1 MSGSEMCTSRQIADR
16 LIPLDNLPL
25 GVLVLRRDFTVAYW
39 NALLEE
45 WTGIQRLD
53 IVGENIAERY
63 PHLVESR
70 YADRIAPLFDGGP
83 SAIFSSQLHRHF
95 IPISFPN
102 GRHRVQHTTVTP
114 LVIDDEIYALI
125 SLQDVTDLTRI
136 AQDARDLHAKA
147 VREIEERR
155 KAEGQLRLAA
165 GVFASTSEGIFVTDA
180 NGTILSVNP
189 AFEQI
194 TGYSS
199 AEAVGNTPRMLK
211 SGRHDQNFY
220 AHIWDRILTEGTWK
234 GEVWDKRKNGEI
246 YPQNMTVGAIWD
258 ENGFIRQFAAIIS
271 DITDRKEMEE
281 KLRYLSMRDGLT
293 GLFNRRTLDEELEN
307 EWRRAVR
314 APAPFSMILLDIDY
328 FKLFNDTY
336 GHIEGDACLK
346 GVAKTVGCSVR
357 RTGDIT
363 TRYGGEEFA
372 VILPMTPAI
381 DATRIAETIRTSVE
395 RLAIRHEASKI
406 SSVVTVSIG
415 VGTITPNFGIT
426 PDTIV
431 KLADTALYTAKAGG
445 RNLVVS
451 LSE

>member
-1 MSGSEMCTSRQIADR
+1 VKDSDMTSYQHIEDR

-39 NALLEE
+39 NAQIEE
-45 WTGIQRLD
+45 WTGIQRRD
-53 IVGENIAERY
+53 IIGKDIAERY
-63 PHLVESR
+63 PHLAQSR

-83 SAIFSSQLHRHF
+83 SAIFSSQLHQHF
-95 IPISFPN
+95 IPTTFPN
-102 GRHRVQHTTVTP
+102 GRRRVQHTTVTP
-114 LVIDDEIYALI
+114 LAVGDEIHALI
-125 SLQDVTDLTRI
+125 SVQDVTDLTRL
-136 AQDARDLHAKA
+136 AQDARALHDQAL
-147 VREIEERR
+147 REIEERKR
-155 KAEGQLRLAA
+155 AEGQLRLAA
-165 GVFASTSEGIFVTDA
+165 SVFASTSEGIFVTDA

-189 AFEQI
+189 AFERI
-194 TGYSS
+194 TGYSA

-220 AHIWDRILTEGTWK
+220 AHIWSRILSEGTWK

-246 YPQNMTVGAIWD
+246 YPQDMTVGAIRD

-271 DITDRKEMEE
+271 DITERKEMEE
-281 KLRYLSMRDGLT
+281 KLRFLSMRDGLT
-293 GLFNRRTLDEELEN
+293 GLYNRRTLDEELAN

-357 RTGDIT
+357 RTGDVT

-372 VILPMTPAI
+372 VLLPMTPAV
-381 DATRIAETIRTSVE
+381 DAARIAETIRASVE
-395 RLAIRHEASKI
+395 RQAIRHETSKV

-415 VGTITPNFGIT
+415 VGTITPNHEISA
-426 PDTIV
+426 DTIV

-445 RNLVVS
+445 RNRVVS